1 MLYSAVFGV
10 VSAMVGAGFASG
22 REIIRFFSQYGHW
35 SWGLAML
42 AAAVMGGMMYALMNS
57 GPGMDALIPSGK
69 LHILGKTLFLLLLT
83 ATGGAMTAAAGELA
97 ALTVPLLH
105 ARSMGSLLT
114 LCACVACSRKTIVF
128 LGWVGKALVPLL
140 LTAFFL
146 CFRLPSGE
154 APQFPMTLPK
164 LLLALLQLLGYCG
177 LNVTLSA
184 GVILEAGKGKTASE
198 KRKIVLLTS
207 AVLGF
212 LLLGG
217 NAALLPHG
225 AKLQDASLPM
235 VMLLKDYGK
244 TGFYLSAVLLY
255 LAVFS
260 TLVAVL
266 RGMRDML
273 GNRGVWAGL
282 MCGAA
287 SLLGFSEIVGSAYPM
302 LGWLGLL
309 LLFGKLFFKAG
320 TNCFPRSSNG
330 RKPNEEEGNQ

>member
-22 REIIRFFSQYGHW
+22 REIMRFFSQYGHW

-42 AAAVMGGMMYALMNS
+42 AAAGMGGMIYALMNS
-57 GPGMDALIPSGK
+57 GAGMDDLIPSGK
-69 LHILGKTLFLLLLT
+69 LHILGKMLFLLLLT

-105 ARSMGSLLT
+105 ARSIGSLLT
-114 LCACVACSRKTIVF
+114 LCACMVCSRKSIVY

-140 LTAFFL
+140 LAAFFL
-146 CFRLPSGE
+146 CVRVPNSE
-154 APQFPMTLPK
+154 AHQYRMALEK
-164 LLLALLQLLGYCG
+164 LFIVLFQLLGYCG

-198 KRKIVLLTS
+198 KRKIVLLTG

-235 VMLLKDYGK
+235 VMLLKAYGK

-260 TLVAVL
+260 TLAAVL
-266 RGMRDML
+266 RGMRDIL
-273 GNRGVWAGL
+273 GNRGLGAGL

-287 SLLGFSEIVGSAYPM
+287 SLLGFSEIVGSAYPI

-309 LLFGKLFFKAG
+309 LLFGKLFFQSWNKLL
-320 TNCFPRSSNG
+320 SSLV
-330 RKPNEEEGNQ
+330 